1 MTNVLKWK
9 GFTARVEYDADDK
22 LFVGHLAG
30 VNDIVGF
37 HADTVAGLEAAF
49 REAIDDYVNACRKL
63 GKQPEK
69 PFKGDIMLRVDPDVH
84 AGAALTA
91 QLSGKSLNKWAE
103 EVLRAAVAKAKTA
116 A

>member
-9 GFTARVEYDADDK
+9 GFAARVEYDADDK

-30 VNDIVGF
+30 INDVVGF
-37 HADTVAGLEAAF
+37 HADTVDSLEQGF
-49 REAIDDYVNACRKL
+49 HEAVEGYLDACRKL
-63 GKQPEK
+63 KKAPEK
-69 PFKGDIMLRVDPDVH
+69 PFRGELMLRIDPEVH
-84 AGAALTA
+84 ASAALEA

-103 EVLRAAVAKAKTA
+103 DALRAAVSKANTA